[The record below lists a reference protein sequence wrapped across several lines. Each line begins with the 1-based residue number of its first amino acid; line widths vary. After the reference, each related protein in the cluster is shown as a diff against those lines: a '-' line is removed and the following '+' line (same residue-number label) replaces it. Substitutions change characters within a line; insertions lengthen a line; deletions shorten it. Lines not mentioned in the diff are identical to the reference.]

1 MEESIKKEG
10 MVRLTYEV
18 DGVGKVIY
26 ERGKD
31 AYRDKELLKWLEM
44 IYIGLGYGYED
55 IRRMFIDW
63 LVSERMISSDNIE
76 ELKKEVSCRERELNS
91 ICSMDCRD
99 DEFNSSKKI
108 DECIHGGIGSIYGD
122 ANLYCGG
129 SEKYIDKG
137 IKETYKKMKIID

>member
-1 MEESIKKEG
+1 MEESIKNER
-10 MVRLTYEV
+10 VRLTYEV

-91 ICSMDCRD
+91 ICSMDCSD
-99 DEFNSSKKI
+99 NEINSSKKI
-108 DECIHGGIGSIYGD
+108 DECIYNDCRGGKSLI
-122 ANLYCGG
+122 
-129 SEKYIDKG
+129 
-137 IKETYKKMKIID
+137 ETYMDMKKVQ